1 MCETY
6 CSTVLLA
13 GMLQWLSNNLGSH
26 KQALT
31 IGSMLFGKSASGVL
45 NWSGGTLYVGGR
57 RPAKSA
63 NRYFNPH
70 SSQTVSGVQLF
81 NTAFH
86 TVIKSALDCRSACW
100 NRTQIAK
107 ARPTSVV
114 ACSSNLLPTRSGCK
128 TCNVRKTP
136 LSLCKRQ

>member
-1 MCETY
+1 MSETH

-13 GMLQWLSNNLGSH
+13 GMLLWVSNNLGSH

-31 IGSMLFGKSASGVL
+31 IGSMLFCKSASGVL
-45 NWSGGTLYVGGR
+45 NWSRGTLYVGRR

-63 NRYFNPH
+63 NIYFNPH
-70 SSQTVSGVQLF
+70 SSHTVSGVQLF

-86 TVIKSALDCRSACW
+86 TVVKSALDCRSACW
-100 NRTQIAK
+100 NCTQIAK

-128 TCNVRKTP
+128 TCKCQENSTEPV
-136 LSLCKRQ
+136 